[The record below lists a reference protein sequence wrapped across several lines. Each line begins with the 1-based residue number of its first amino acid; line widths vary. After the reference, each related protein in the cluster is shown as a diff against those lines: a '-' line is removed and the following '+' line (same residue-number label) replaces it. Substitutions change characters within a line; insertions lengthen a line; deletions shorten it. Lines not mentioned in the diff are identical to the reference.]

1 MAHHDTEEAK
11 RLTRAG
17 YYRKTG
23 KILDEKTFL
32 YLTLDDKKA
41 YQSYAKKAEK
51 REIAFKK
58 WGYGLLATL
67 IIGFWGYAS
76 LQPKSDSTDQK
87 SIVDNTATTQT
98 VEATTTPSDY
108 TIPGEEPAY
117 IHKEEP
123 VEDDC
128 NPNYSGCVEN
138 SSYDLD
144 CSDIEFEVEVL
155 GYDEYGLDRDDD
167 GYGCE
172 SY

>member
-1 MAHHDTEEAK
+1 MAHYDTEDTK
-11 RLTRAG
+11 RLARAG

-32 YLTLDDKKA
+32 DLTLDDKKL

-58 WGYGLLATL
+58 WGYGLLATF

-76 LQPKSDSTDQK
+76 LQPKSDSTGQK
-87 SIVDNTATTQT
+87 SIVDNTATAQT
-98 VEATTTPSDY
+98 AEATPSSNY
-108 TIPGEEPAY
+108 TIPEEEPAY
-117 IHKEEP
+117 VYEEES

-144 CSDIEFEVEVL
+144 CSDIGFEVEVL
-155 GYDEYGLDRDDD
+155 DYDEYGLDRDND